1 MEKEQLSDKNNKEV
15 AYIKDSNN
23 LELFLYSLEKQ
34 IDLSSSVLKTI
45 KACSFKNVKNVEHIK
60 FPQTLER
67 IEENA
72 FENCQDLKSVIFD
85 DENEKL
91 VIESDA
97 FKDCSSLDYVYLKS
111 KNITIEKDAFSGC
124 FNLRAVVLVV
134 LKDGSIK
141 IRKNAFSSS
150 DLTIFVKENPNSP
163 SSVESYCT
171 TNNITY
177 KEIQ

>member
-1 MEKEQLSDKNNKEV
+1 M
-15 AYIKDSNN
+15 
-23 LELFLYSLEKQ
+23 
-34 IDLSSSVLKTI
+34 
-45 KACSFKNVKNVEHIK
+45 
-60 FPQTLER
+60 
-67 IEENA
+67 
-72 FENCQDLKSVIFD
+72 KSVILD
-85 DENEKL
+85 VPESGLGKN
-91 VIESDA
+91 IIIQSDA
-97 FKDCSSLDYVYLKS
+97 FKECSSLDYVYLKS